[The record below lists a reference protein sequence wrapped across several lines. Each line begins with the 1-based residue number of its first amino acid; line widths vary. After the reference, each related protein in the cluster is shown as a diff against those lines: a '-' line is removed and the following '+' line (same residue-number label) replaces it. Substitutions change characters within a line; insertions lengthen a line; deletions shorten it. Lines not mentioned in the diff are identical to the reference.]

1 MLVSSEV
8 SGLRLRQEVFGQAE
22 DLTDVDVVDDVDVGV
37 VHVHVVH
44 RVLAHPA
51 AAAESIEGTSETD
64 KQEWTMSLRSALKR
78 ENANGYEKHRCG
90 VFVVFVF
97 ECSKS
102 SK

>member
-44 RVLAHPA
+44 GVGSGH
-51 AAAESIEGTSETD
+51 AAESIKGTSATD
-64 KQEWTMSLRSALKR
+64 KQERGNVTSESTK
-78 ENANGYEKHRCG
+78 K
-90 VFVVFVF
+90 
-97 ECSKS
+97 KS
-102 SK
+102 TFFQRWRMLV

>member
-44 RVLAHPA
+44 GVGSGH
-51 AAAESIEGTSETD
+51 AAESIKGTSATD
-64 KQEWTMSLRSALKR
+64 KQERGNVTSDRVNQKKISTFFQRWGML
-78 ENANGYEKHRCG
+78 
-90 VFVVFVF
+90 V
-97 ECSKS
+97 
-102 SK
+102 